1 MEMKNLW
8 KVSAPKA
15 EAPNIIMENQAQ
27 DLTEATNGLVVGEI
41 ITKGYPS
48 VSTYMVSKVS
58 PITHNPNILECTFH
72 ATVPSLNYRLQIM
85 RIVFSVFEFYPLILD
100 DYINNE
106 EYEVNNEDDLKSKL
120 EEIIPSPN
128 MTKVISNLMVQAT
141 LKTPK

>member
-1 MEMKNLW
+1 MKNLW
-8 KVSAPKA
+8 KVSVPKA

-41 ITKGYPS
+41 ITKGYTS

-106 EYEVNNEDDLKSKL
+106 EYEVNNEDDLKEKL
-120 EEIIPSPN
+120 EKIIPSPN

>member
-8 KVSAPKA
+8 KVSVPTS
-15 EAPNIIMENQAQ
+15 EAPNIIMENQAH

-41 ITKGYPS
+41 ITKGYSS
-48 VSTYMVSKVS
+48 VSNYIVSKVS
-58 PITHNPNILECTFH
+58 PITNNPNILECTFN
-72 ATVPSLNYRLQIM
+72 AKVPSLNYSLQIM

-106 EYEVNNEDDLKSKL
+106 EYEVNNEDDLKKKL
-120 EEIIPSPN
+120 EKIIPSPN

-141 LKTPK
+141 LKTSK